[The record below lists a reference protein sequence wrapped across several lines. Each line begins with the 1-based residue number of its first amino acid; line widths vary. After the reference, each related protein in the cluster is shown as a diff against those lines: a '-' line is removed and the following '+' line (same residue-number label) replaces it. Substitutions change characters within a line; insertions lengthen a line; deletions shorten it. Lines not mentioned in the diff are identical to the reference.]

1 MNNAYRSVLVQ
12 RIQEFKSLT
21 SGFSE
26 GLLNSKGQVLRVRR
40 KWDEESFRRNGKFS
54 EKISVGKLRVQR
66 RNRQYKGGREKVT
79 LEAGSEH

>member
-26 GLLNSKGQVLRVRR
+26 GLLNSKGQVLR
-40 KWDEESFRRNGKFS
+40 
-54 EKISVGKLRVQR
+54 
-66 RNRQYKGGREKVT
+66 
-79 LEAGSEH
+79 GSEENGMRRASGGKGSSVRKLVWGN